1 MSRLWRLDT
10 GEDVMEIERYYQS
23 DNKNGMYVIR
33 GRVMSPK
40 EVIED
45 IDIAE
50 DDCILYEV
58 QLNQPQ
64 LEKNGYFAFIPR

>member
-1 MSRLWRLDT
+1 
-10 GEDVMEIERYYQS
+10 
-23 DNKNGMYVIR
+23 MYVIS

-40 EVIED
+40 QIIED

-58 QLNQPQ
+58 QL
-64 LEKNGYFAFIPR
+64 K

>member
-1 MSRLWRLDT
+1 
-10 GEDVMEIERYYQS
+10 
-23 DNKNGMYVIR
+23 MYVIR

-40 EVIED
+40 EIIED

-58 QLNQPQ
+58 QL
-64 LEKNGYFAFIPR
+64 K